1 MISAKKKINHAGG
14 YFKKINAVID
24 GKIHT
29 NSSLKIY
36 RFYIL

>member
-1 MISAKKKINHAGG
+1 MRVDTLTEINV
-14 YFKKINAVID
+14 VID

-29 NSSLKIY
+29 NSSKKIY